1 MQADSTCLDESMM
14 KFMKEWFPGEVKAKQ
29 RVNERIALEDHMDRS
44 NIQAERYR
52 LM

>member
-29 RVNERIALEDHMDRS
+29 KINEKIQIQDSLDRS
-44 NIQAERYR
+44 NVTAERYR